1 MAVPVSDSFFR
12 MLGVAPMI
20 GRTFTAD
27 DLARGCSVVL
37 SHRFWANTLGAN
49 GRIVGQTIT
58 LDRRPCTVLGVM
70 PAGFA
75 FYPGATQL
83 WTLLAPDFRP
93 PPTDIPMIA
102 FGRLKPGVTAA
113 QAQTELTSLHTALH
127 QADGKE
133 RGFSPVVG
141 DLQQEFTWLAGRN
154 LRTTLSEPV
163 TGSLGTP

>member
-27 DLARGCSVVL
+27 DPARGCSVVL

-58 LDRRPCTVLGVM
+58 LDRRPCTVVGVM

-75 FYPGATQL
+75 FYPEGRSSGRC
-83 WTLLAPDFRP
+83 WRP
-93 PPTDIPMIA
+93 I
-102 FGRLKPGVTAA
+102 FGRRPRI
-113 QAQTELTSLHTALH
+113 S
-127 QADGKE
+127 
-133 RGFSPVVG
+133 R
-141 DLQQEFTWLAGRN
+141 
-154 LRTTLSEPV
+154 
-163 TGSLGTP
+163 